1 MSYMEREVR
10 ARKAAG
16 ISNEDIAIGIG
27 IDEAQVERCLLGEH
41 VVKDPTDDKG
51 MVQA

>member
-16 ISNEDIAIGIG
+16 ISNKDIAIGIG
-27 IDEAQVERCLLGEH
+27 IDEAQVERLLGEH